1 MGRYYCS
8 NGCGYFED
16 GYFDDMFT
24 CSNGDCMQVSE
35 GTTICSRCIIFN
47 NCSSC
52 GTEKCEV
59 CMPEEICD
67 ECEEGE
73 EIRKIALDKQRKKDN
88 KQIDAKLNATYR
100 SDDENDSNYS
110 PTGNKKRKIGRN
122 LLEKKGKIS
131 KNAEMKSPGG
141 GFVRGKVQGGLH
153 FISIIQ
159 ADSIIFNISCR
170 RLLWG

>member
-24 CSNGDCMQVSE
+24 CSNGDCMQVSD

-59 CMPEEICD
+59 CMPEDICD

-73 EIRKIALDKQRKKDN
+73 VIRKIALDKQRKKDN

-100 SDDENDSNYS
+100 SDDENDSNYVI
-110 PTGNKKRKIGRN
+110 TH
-122 LLEKKGKIS
+122 LLATRSERLAEIYWTRREKS
-131 KNAEMKSPGG
+131 
-141 GFVRGKVQGGLH
+141 
-153 FISIIQ
+153 
-159 ADSIIFNISCR
+159 R
-170 RLLWG
+170 RMPK